1 MDANAKSTLWHADT
15 IDERGTQL
23 EEFISENNLII
34 LNKPNNY
41 PTYMS
46 TRGQSNID
54 VTLSTENFIHH
65 IKSWNVDNSCK
76 TSNHNLIM
84 VELGKC
90 NSADKSWGKDLG
102 YNVRRE
108 DW

>member
-65 IKSWNVDNSCK
+65 IKSWSVDNSCK
-76 TSNHNLIM
+76 ASNHNLIM

-90 NSADKSWGKDLG
+90 NSADENWGKDLG
-102 YNVRRE
+102 YNVKRG